1 VRVPE
6 NLGIRH
12 KQREKGD
19 AVTGKRLKVARV
31 LMNSGLAGLLA
42 RGQSAS
48 LLIVN
53 YHRIRPSRNAT
64 TLFDDGVF
72 GPDQEEFQRQMQW
85 LHSSTTILDET
96 GLLELSTRGG
106 GRRGEVFSAVTFD
119 DAYAD
124 CLTLAK
130 PVLDQFGIR
139 GLFFVPID
147 MIDSRQ
153 LGWWD
158 LAAYLMKSTPKS
170 EIAVG
175 NDVLELRA
183 TLTASLRRVLN
194 LFKLRPVEETGSL
207 LEELSRACEVPL
219 PDRDVQSS
227 ELMTWEQLRRMKADG
242 HGIGCHTF
250 SHRVLAT
257 LSPEEQEREIKA
269 SRSEL
274 AGRIASD
281 VLSFA
286 YPVGGP
292 QHINSHSV
300 TFVRAAGYQQAFTFN
315 TGIAQLPIA
324 DRFQIPR
331 ESAHTFDVL
340 RAKTLM
346 PGLMGLREK
355 RAV

>member
-1 VRVPE
+1 M
-6 NLGIRH
+6 
-12 KQREKGD
+12 
-19 AVTGKRLKVARV
+19 TGKRLKVARV
-31 LMNSGLAGLLA
+31 LMSSGLSGILA
-42 RGQSAS
+42 RGLSAS

-53 YHRIRPSRNAT
+53 YHRIRPSRTAT
-64 TLFDDGVF
+64 TVFDDGVF
-72 GPDQEEFQRQMQW
+72 GPDQEEFHRQMQW
-85 LHSSTTILDET
+85 LHSSTTVLDET
-96 GLLELSTRGG
+96 GLLELATRGG

-124 CLTLAK
+124 CFTLAK

-139 GLFFVPID
+139 GVFFVPID

-158 LAAYLMKSTPKS
+158 LAAYLLKSTTRP

-175 NDVLELRA
+175 NEVLDLRA
-183 TLTASLRRVLN
+183 DLAASLRRVLN

-207 LEELSRACEVPL
+207 LEELSRACEVSL
-219 PDRDVQSS
+219 PGKDMQSA
-227 ELMTWEQLRRMKADG
+227 ELMTWEQLRRMKTDG

-257 LSPEEQEREIKA
+257 LSPEEQEREIVA

-274 AGRIASD
+274 AARIGSD

-300 TFVRAAGYQQAFTFN
+300 TFVRAAGYLQAFTFN

-324 DRFQIPR
+324 DRYQMPR

>member
-1 VRVPE
+1 M
-6 NLGIRH
+6 
-12 KQREKGD
+12 K
-19 AVTGKRLKVARV
+19 T
-31 LMNSGLAGLLA
+31 GLAGFFA
-42 RGQSAS
+42 RGHSAT

-53 YHRIRPSRNAT
+53 YHRIRPSRTAT
-64 TLFDDGVF
+64 TVFDDGVF
-72 GPDQEEFQRQMQW
+72 GPDQGEFLQQMQW
-85 LHSSTTILDET
+85 LRSATTVLDET

-106 GRRGEVFSAVTFD
+106 GRRGEVFSAITFD

-124 CLTLAK
+124 CYSLAK
-130 PVLDQFGIR
+130 PVLEQFGIR
-139 GLFFVPID
+139 GIFFVPID
-147 MIDSRQ
+147 MIDARQ

-158 LAAYLMKSTPKS
+158 LAAYLMKTTPKP

-183 TLTASLRRVLN
+183 GLAASLRRVLN

-219 PDRDVQSS
+219 PGKEVQSA
-227 ELMTWEQLRRMKADG
+227 ELMTWEQLRSMKADG
-242 HGIGCHTF
+242 HGIGSHTF

-257 LSPEEQEREIKA
+257 LSREEQEREIKA
-269 SRSEL
+269 SRGEL
-274 AGRIASD
+274 AARIGGE

-292 QHINSHSV
+292 QHINRDSV
-300 TFVRAAGYQQAFTFN
+300 TFVQEAGYQQAFTFN
-315 TGIAQLPIA
+315 TGIAALPLV

-331 ESAHTFDVL
+331 ESAHSFDVL

-346 PGLMGLREK
+346 PGLMGLRES
-355 RAV
+355 RAI